1 MSEERQVGYA
11 EGWAA
16 GKDAYDKLFQ
26 ETVDAHG
33 RLVDRNDALES
44 QNQALQARNAELER
58 VLANLGVQLN
68 AGGSGDPAGGEIE

>member
-1 MSEERQVGYA
+1 MSDERQAGYD

-26 ETVDAHG
+26 ETIDAHG
-33 RLVDRNDALES
+33 RLVDRNASLES
-44 QNQALQARNAELER
+44 QNQTLRERNAELER

-68 AGGSGDPAGGEIE
+68 AGGSGDPAGGEVE